1 MGTRARRRR
10 TTIPYKVREIAR
22 KYNVSIQDAI
32 KQYNEVLRSKEED
45 TNDLQAFALD
55 VSSSINQW
63 KLNH

>member
-1 MGTRARRRR
+1 MGTRRR

-32 KQYNEVLRSKEED
+32 KQYNEILRSKEED

>member
-1 MGTRARRRR
+1 MGTRRR